1 MKNYINQLD
10 ILLERAY
17 STNDDLTSMK
27 TIIDRTISIT
37 KKLPKL
43 SQNYKK
49 VELQEELYES
59 LLLLKEITEKALKHA
74 EKSSTMIDRLNT
86 DFAHEKYSGIIKD
99 GL

>member
-1 MKNYINQLD
+1 MNNYINQLD

-59 LLLLKEITEKALKHA
+59 LLFLKETTEKALKYA

>member
-1 MKNYINQLD
+1 MNNYINQLD

-59 LLLLKEITEKALKHA
+59 LLLLKETTEKALKHA